1 MRQFFS
7 LLLMLTGPTI
17 VSAQY
22 LRPFFT
28 NEIGLD
34 LSNWVGVK
42 PGITLLYKHA
52 TGQPQDLPWQNRSA
66 IRLLGGYYRETI
78 SLYDFPI
85 RKGDT
90 LTQVF
95 YTDPVKRHYFG
106 YAGWEYQLTEGRWRM
121 YFGADAGYRYTAHT
135 ADRRSQTILQSTGQ
149 LLDADV
155 YQSEVLTHSI
165 KLGVF
170 AGVQFFFAAHW
181 SAGVELNMDGGPE
194 FIKSSSIRAGVETG
208 SNKQTTF
215 VLDAR
220 FGRLLYVS
228 YHFGETG
235 DVSQ

>member
-1 MRQFFS
+1 MRH
-7 LLLMLTGPTI
+7 LTTLVLFITGITVI
-17 VSAQY
+17 TAQNA
-22 LRPFFT
+22 RPFFT

-34 LSNWVGVK
+34 LVHWAQGR
-42 PGITLLYKHA
+42 PGITLLVKQA
-52 TGQPQDLPWQNRSA
+52 LGQPKDLPWQNRSA

-90 LTQVF
+90 LTQIF

-121 YFGADAGYRYTAHT
+121 YFGGDAGYRYTAHT
-135 ADRRSQTILQSTGQ
+135 ADRRSQTILQSTGE
-149 LLDADV
+149 LLGTDV
-155 YQSEVLTHSI
+155 YQSKVLTHSI

-170 AGVQFFFAAHW
+170 AGVQFFFAARW
-181 SAGVELNMDGGPE
+181 SAGVELNMEGGPE
-194 FIKSSSIRAGVETG
+194 FIKTSSIRAGVETG

-228 YHFGETG
+228 YHFGKTG